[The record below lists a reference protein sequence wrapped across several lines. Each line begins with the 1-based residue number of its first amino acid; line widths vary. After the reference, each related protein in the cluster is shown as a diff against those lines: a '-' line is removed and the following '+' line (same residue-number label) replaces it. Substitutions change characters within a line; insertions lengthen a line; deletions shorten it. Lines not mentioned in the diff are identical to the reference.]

1 MIENFEKLNEN
12 SNPGNAT
19 SSSNRARTNIQ
30 VVDDTQQTAN
40 TQAKSG
46 CC

>member
-1 MIENFEKLNEN
+1 MIENFEKANEN
-12 SNPGNAT
+12 SNAGNTT

-30 VVDDTQQTAN
+30 VVDDTQQTPS